1 MSISFCAAPGIRR
14 SYCSSVAGGGK
25 GPLQW
30 ANERAS
36 AAGGCEFAGDGF
48 MGTPEILA
56 DSLPVALQGR
66 QVIARGHRLA
76 RALQRRQQ
84 PRVARAVRHE
94 GGGESQRYAG

>member
-1 MSISFCAAPGIRR
+1 MRQPLPRRAISASTIMM
-14 SYCSSVAGGGK
+14 AG
-25 GPLQW
+25 PH
-30 ANERAS
+30 S
-36 AAGGCEFAGDGF
+36 GF